1 MIKTYWRNI
10 GSSRGKTDNI
20 NIQKLHRREGNMS
33 FSDSCHLCRS
43 ANRDAGFGLQNPWN
57 GGGGADEPTE
67 PAP

>member
-1 MIKTYWRNI
+1 MGEQRK
-10 GSSRGKTDNI
+10 
-20 NIQKLHRREGNMS
+20 HRAVEQPRVERS
-33 FSDSCHLCRS
+33 EVSIPFSDSCHLCRS